1 MKCMAVLM
9 VILMCVPTVSCTK
22 EGDETPP
29 TDKPIG
35 KPDDMSDYENLWDW
49 VDPKTGV
56 SDSLLNEYSNSLI
69 MLSFLY
75 TICPEEYGPNDAAA
89 YWGALET
96 LANYVDKN
104 NIQTRGIFSQGVCYI
119 KFVDAL
125 KSAGTTHRCML
136 MGVISKLG
144 YDNEKDL
151 TSMFKEIRS
160 QLDDSKSI
168 REYSAMDFWRDF
180 SLGKLDNKVTLNK
193 DIDAISIY
201 HAVLSAGR
209 LQSFDTPAQRVAEYL
224 DYNNLSE
231 INMTLSIAPSLIE
244 AGVNLALG
252 SSHDLIQNGKLAFD
266 IVEANGKLGIDFVKG
281 NLNAKTLSNAA
292 ATNLKLMS
300 KALEEILPNSQDLL
314 ECVVDATVEQVQAFN
329 EEVYSIINDCPQALS
344 PEALE
349 LFKMNVELILLSR
362 HNLDKSVWYKD
373 SLCILFGTHWD
384 GATPHRAFLYT
395 VPEGKTWRDSGAE
408 YVASMDYVEFENYLD
423 LKNIRIWSHRFK
435 KMGKSSD
442 QTLSFSLDNYKTFRI
457 KGTLGT
463 GDRAYDLTGT
473 WSINRE
479 VKESK
484 YEIRSINFET
494 LYYYLWAGEVNVP
507 DEAHGGNGSGVYY
520 MNFDDV
526 TVTTKDKT
534 TLHVEGKYY
543 SDETYKDDNYYQD
556 GRRVEDYT
564 ISFDIEDVKDDS
576 FEKCK
581 ITNIKVKKSQK
592 WYGDD
597 SSDHQFT
604 MSVNKL
610 PIKHCYDKKS
620 SGYEL
625 EFSGR
630 VDSGISITD
639 VKDIWSNSKGT
650 YEEGYYNHDDN
661 YVEINFTIK
670 PTK

>member
-1 MKCMAVLM
+1 MKCMAVLLA
-9 VILMCVPTVSCTK
+9 ILMCVPIVSCT
-22 EGDETPP
+22 EEDDEKLP
-29 TDKPIG
+29 TEKPG
-35 KPDDMSDYENLWDW
+35 DMSDYEDLWEW

-56 SDSLLNEYSNSLI
+56 SDSLLNEYSNSVI
-69 MLSFLY
+69 MLSYLF
-75 TICPEEYGPNDAAA
+75 TICPEEYGPDDAAS
-89 YWGALET
+89 YWDAIET
-96 LANYVDKN
+96 LANYVEKN

-125 KSAGTTHRCML
+125 KSAGTTHRSML

-144 YDNEKDL
+144 YANEKDL
-151 TSMFKEIRS
+151 TSMFKEIKS
-160 QLDDSKSI
+160 QLYYSTSI
-168 REYSAMDFWRDF
+168 QEYSAMDFWRDF

-349 LFKMNVELILLSR
+349 LFKMNVEQILLSR

-384 GATPHRAFLYT
+384 GAIPHRAILYT

-423 LKNIRIWSHRFK
+423 LKNICIWSPRFK

-442 QTLSFSLDNYKTFRI
+442 QTLSFFLDNYKTLRI
-457 KGTLGT
+457 MGTLGT

-473 WSINRE
+473 WSIYRE
-479 VKESK
+479 AETEKK
-484 YEIRSINFET
+484 YTIPD
-494 LYYYLWAGEVNVP
+494 LWFRTFYSWIDLNGDIHHLADGIGEVAAYQVIVN
-507 DEAHGGNGSGVYY
+507 DL
-520 MNFDDV
+520 
-526 TVTTKDKT
+526 TVTTKNQT
-534 TLHVEGKYY
+534 TLHV
-543 SDETYKDDNYYQD
+543 D
-556 GRRVEDYT
+556 GRASSEYKSESEGYNDGYNRTV
-564 ISFDIEDVKDDS
+564 SFDIEGVDIKKNS
-576 FEKCK
+576 FENCK
-581 ITNIKVKKSQK
+581 LTNIKVTEEFEQDNSMYIDIKGVFS
-592 WYGDD
+592 
-597 SSDHQFT
+597 
-604 MSVNKL
+604 MSLNQL
-610 PIKHCYDKKS
+610 PLKS
-620 SGYEL
+620 SSKHEVDGTKYIKFEFNGDVASGIGINDFVYNWKNDKWRMEQKYYNDDL
-625 EFSGR
+625 NNATIEFSIILP
-630 VDSGISITD
+630 D
-639 VKDIWSNSKGT
+639 
-650 YEEGYYNHDDN
+650 
-661 YVEINFTIK
+661 
-670 PTK
+670 